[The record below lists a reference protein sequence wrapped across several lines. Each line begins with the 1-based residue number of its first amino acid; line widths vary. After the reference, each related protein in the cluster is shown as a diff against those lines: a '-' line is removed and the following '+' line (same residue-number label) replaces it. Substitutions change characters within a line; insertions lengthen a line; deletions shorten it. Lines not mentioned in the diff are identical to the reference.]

1 MALVWFL
8 LFLDGQERRHEL
20 CQFRYGHGLEIDLAG
35 AGDDGVKEALAAEE
49 HILCALI
56 NSTQGFVPRH
66 QSFRPWDQELL
77 FQVSVPSAATLKL
90 KTRKSAP
97 PLVSQR

>member
-20 CQFRYGHGLEIDLAG
+20 CQFRYGYGLEIDLAG

-49 HILCALI
+49 HILRALI

-90 KTRKSAP
+90 KTRKLTPS
-97 PLVSQR
+97 LVSQR